1 MPKQHWMVGMADARP
16 TETEV
21 LQRVP
26 FFAAL
31 PEHEVQALAALL
43 QPVFYE
49 QGERIIRQGDPGDS
63 VFLIRSGSVKVTSPT
78 QSGTDMIIDILSA
91 GECFGELALLDG
103 EPRSASV
110 YALERA
116 ELWVLTR
123 QQFLDYLSSYPKV
136 AIEIIRVLST
146 RLRRTT
152 VQVVEASSRGLAERL
167 ASRLLE
173 LSRRHGKQ
181 TDSGMQLGDFIGA
194 NDLAT
199 SVGTSRARVLLLLSE
214 WEHEG
219 LVRVREHGEI
229 VILQPDGLQALVR

>member
-1 MPKQHWMVGMADARP
+1 MECMVDTPA
-16 TETEV
+16 TETEA

-26 FFAAL
+26 FFATL

-43 QPVFYE
+43 QPAWYE
-49 QGERIIRQGDPGDS
+49 QGECIIRQGDPGDS
-63 VFLIRSGSVKVTSPT
+63 FFLIRSGSVKVTSPT
-78 QSGTDMIIDILSA
+78 QSGTDMILDILGS
-91 GECFGELALLDG
+91 GECFGEQALLDG

-110 YALERA
+110 YALEPG
-116 ELWVLTR
+116 ELWVLSR
-123 QQFLDYLSSYPKV
+123 EQFLHYLRTYPTT
-136 AIEIIRVLST
+136 AIEIIRVLSI
-146 RLRRTT
+146 RLRRMTA
-152 VQVVEASSRGLAERL
+152 QVVDAYSRGLAERL

-181 TDSGMQLGDFIGA
+181 TESGIQLGDFIGA
-194 NDLAT
+194 TDLAT

-229 VILQPDGLQALVR
+229 LILQPERLQALVR